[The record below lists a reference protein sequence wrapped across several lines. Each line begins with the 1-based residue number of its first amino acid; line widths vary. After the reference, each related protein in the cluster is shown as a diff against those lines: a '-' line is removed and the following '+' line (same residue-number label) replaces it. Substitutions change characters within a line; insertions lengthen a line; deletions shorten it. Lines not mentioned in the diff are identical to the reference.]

1 VIYRVACDGSND
13 ETKTA
18 IYLNIMVRSRLIEEI
33 ASYVFT
39 VTLRWFTT
47 AACHGTSVCAIQ
59 LNDARSVSIES

>member
-1 VIYRVACDGSND
+1 M
-13 ETKTA
+13 TA

-47 AACHGTSVCAIQ
+47 ACHGTSVCAIH
-59 LNDARSVSIES
+59 LNTKRDQYR